1 MSLISDAL
9 RRREE
14 DGDHEKPAKP
24 ALSLGLKPE
33 SKSESAPK
41 SSVVPAASPPPLTPP
56 PPSYAPVPPSAPPT
70 PVAPSKSADPEPA
83 KPAPLTLKSHR
94 AKPGV
99 EDSPSP
105 LDEEALVAAR
115 TPKKRKHKAWVE
127 LLLVL
132 LALVVLVF
140 AGVGLYVY
148 FGRSDVTSTAVTVD
162 TSAPPVAQPAPPSQS
177 ATPPPAVVDS
187 APPSPG
193 IFTATREVLNVAE
206 ERVVEVDAVAAETDE
221 ITSAN
226 VPVSEKSPVE
236 AAPLI
241 EEIILAPEDDDT
253 STADFSAPAPA
264 KAQVDIVAAPSPPVE
279 ELAPPPV
286 IWPGFSL
293 QAAMG
298 SGTRGS
304 VMIDG
309 TIIKVGESMGDL
321 RILEITPGGVRIEYM
336 GEKRVFRVRR

>member
-14 DGDHEKPAKP
+14 DEGEGKQSKLSLSLSKSGVAEKKSSPATTTPDALPPEITSP
-24 ALSLGLKPE
+24 ALSSVEVDKTELGGQ
-33 SKSESAPK
+33 PK
-41 SSVVPAASPPPLTPP
+41 TS
-56 PPSYAPVPPSAPPT
+56 
-70 PVAPSKSADPEPA
+70 
-83 KPAPLTLKSHR
+83 PLTLKSQQI
-94 AKPGV
+94 KPEPV
-99 EDSPSP
+99 ENSNA
-105 LDEEALVAAR
+105 LDEAALAAAQR
-115 TPKKRKHKAWVE
+115 PRKRKHKAWVE

-206 ERVVEVDAVAAETDE
+206 ERVVEVDAVTAETDE
-221 ITSAN
+221 ITSVN
-226 VPVSEKSPVE
+226 VPVSDKSPVE
-236 AAPLI
+236 AAPRI
-241 EEIILAPEDDDT
+241 EEVILAPENEDT

-321 RILEITPGGVRIEYM
+321 RVLEITPGGVRIEYM